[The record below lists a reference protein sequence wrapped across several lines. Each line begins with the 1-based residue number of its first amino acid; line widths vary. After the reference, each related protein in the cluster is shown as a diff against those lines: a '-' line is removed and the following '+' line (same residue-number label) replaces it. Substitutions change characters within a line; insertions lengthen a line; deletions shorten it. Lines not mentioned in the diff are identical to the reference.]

1 MAVNTKGFAKFVD
14 CYGPDSVFAVGT
26 ITLAAGTPTL
36 AEGQGIVSVT
46 KGTTGVYNLVL
57 VRGWKAATVTATLQL
72 GAVSNSIV
80 LTTGVTSSS
89 RTIQLT
95 TATAGAAADLT
106 GTIHVQILLRKSV

>member
-1 MAVNTKGFAKFVD
+1 MAVQNKGFAKFVD
-14 CYGPDSVFAVGT
+14 CYGPDSVFAIAT
-26 ITLAAGTPTL
+26 INLASGTPTL
-36 AEGQGIVSVT
+36 IEGQGVVSVT

-57 VRGWKAATVTATLQL
+57 VRGWKNACVTATLQL

-80 LTTGVTSSS
+80 LTTGITPGT
-89 RTIQLT
+89 RTVQLT